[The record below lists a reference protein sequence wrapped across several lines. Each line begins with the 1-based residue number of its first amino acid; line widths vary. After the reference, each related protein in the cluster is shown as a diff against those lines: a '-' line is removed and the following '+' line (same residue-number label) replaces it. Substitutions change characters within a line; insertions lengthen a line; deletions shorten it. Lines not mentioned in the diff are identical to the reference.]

1 MQEYDYI
8 FAGVGLSSLVLLNK
22 LYEAELIL
30 NKRILLIDPN
40 LNNTSQK
47 HICFWNNA
55 DDELLDPYTLKS
67 WRTISVAESG
77 DRKSSFHLNS
87 AYQLLNFSKFKR
99 SVLSKIAS
107 LEGTKVSHSK
117 VDHIAYQDQLV
128 TDGHGNTHRYKFLFN
143 SIHSFEADFLQQ
155 FMGYVIECEEDSF
168 NFDRVTLM
176 DFSNEPKLDAIE
188 FEYILPYT
196 EKRALVEYTLLTR
209 ELKPWNELENILKD
223 QLSKKYPNFKIVDS
237 EQGAIPMTVHSPK
250 KTKFK
255 NVIELGIGA
264 GMQRASSGYLLNQAI
279 DYANYISSC
288 LRAGKVIKPFQF
300 SARVRFYDK
309 VFLRVMLDFPGQVPT
324 YFYSMFR
331 KMGGNRMFDFL
342 SGKTSLV
349 QEIQLMK
356 ALPTLRFTKYAFYE
370 WFGIK

>member
-22 LYEAELIL
+22 LYEAELIQ

-55 DDELLDPYTLKS
+55 DDKLLDPYTLKS
-67 WRTISVAESG
+67 WRTISVAKSG
-77 DRKSSFHLNS
+77 DKKSSFHLNS
-87 AYQLLNFSKFKR
+87 AYQLLNFSKFKQG
-99 SVLSKIAS
+99 VLSKIMA
-107 LEGTKVSHSK
+107 LEGTQVSHSK
-117 VDHIAYQDQLV
+117 VDRMDHQDQLLI
-128 TDGHGNTHRYKFLFN
+128 DDQNNTHHYKFLFN
-143 SIHSFEADFLQQ
+143 SITSFDADFLQQ
-155 FMGYVIECEEDSF
+155 FVGYVIECPEKSF
-168 NFDRVTLM
+168 EYDRVTLM
-176 DFSNEPKLDAIE
+176 DFSNDSKLDAIE

-196 EKRALVEYTLLTR
+196 ANKALVEYTLLTK
-209 ELKPWNELENILKD
+209 ELKPWSELETILKH
-223 QLSKKYPNFKIVDS
+223 QLSQNYPNYKIVDS
-237 EQGAIPMTVHSPK
+237 EQGAIPMTVQSCDK
-250 KTKFK
+250 SKFT

-279 DYANYISSC
+279 DYANYISNC
-288 LRAGKVIKPFQF
+288 IRDNKVIKPFQF

-309 VFLRVMLDFPGQVPT
+309 VFLRVMRDFPTQVPT
-324 YFYSMFR
+324 YFYSMFK
-331 KMGGNRMFDFL
+331 KMGGDRMFDFL
-342 SGKTSLV
+342 SGKTSIL
-349 QEIQLMK
+349 QEIRLMK

>member
-77 DRKSSFHLNS
+77 DRKSNFHLNS